1 MPPLETD
8 AELHLVMYPFLAF
21 GHINPFIQL
30 ARKLSAH
37 PGIRITFIT
46 TTGTLHRITHLLS
59 DSPAVSVHSIQLPH
73 VDGLPPGIETTADA
87 TLAMAELLKRAV
99 DLTQPQV
106 TELLTLLRPHAIIYE
121 FNHQWVPSIARPL
134 GVKPIFFSIFSSF
147 TNAYLVVP
155 SRRSC
160 SGDTSKPPPG
170 FPATS
175 SLSSVPKY
183 QANDFAY
190 IFKSFDG
197 MPCVY
202 DRVVSCIDASDAI
215 IIKSCMEMESPYI
228 NYLESEFKKPIL
240 TFPAVPEPAIGDL
253 ESHWEEWLER
263 FPEDS
268 SVILCSFGS
277 EAFLDDYSIKQLLL
291 GLEMTGLP
299 FIVVLNFTKSG
310 GHDEQTLKKKL
321 PEGFAERVKG
331 RGIVH
336 TGWVRQQQLLR
347 HRKVGLFVT
356 HAGFSSLL
364 EGIVYG
370 CRLVMLPQRGD
381 QFLNASLFA
390 GDLGVGVVVE
400 RDEENGT
407 FTKEGVRDAVNKMIM
422 MGNEMHAR
430 EKERKLKEFLMNKEV
445 QGMFMV
451 NFVKKLRELLVPG
464 VNN

>member
-1 MPPLETD
+1 MPLRTD

-21 GHINPFIQL
+21 GHIMPFIQL
-30 ARKLSAH
+30 ARKLSAQT
-37 PGIRITFIT
+37 GIRITFLT
-46 TTGTLHRITHLLS
+46 TAGNLPRITNLLS

-87 TLAMAELLKRAV
+87 TPAMAELLKRAV
-99 DLTQPQV
+99 ELTQPQV
-106 TELLTLLRPHAIIYE
+106 TELLARLRPHAIIYD
-121 FNHQWVPSIARPL
+121 FSHQWLPSVARPL
-134 GVKPIFFSIFSSF
+134 GVKAIFFSVFSSISS
-147 TNAYLVVP
+147 AYLVVP

-170 FPATS
+170 FPAAS
-175 SLSSVPKY
+175 SLSSVPNY

-202 DRVVSCIDASDAI
+202 DRVVSCIESSDAI
-215 IIKSCMEMESPYI
+215 IIKSCMEMEGPYI
-228 NYLESEFKKPIL
+228 NYMESEYKKPVL
-240 TFPAVPEPAIGDL
+240 LAGPGVPEVAIGDL

-268 SVILCSFGS
+268 SVIFCSFGS
-277 EAFLDDYSIKQLLL
+277 ETFLSDDSIKELLL

-299 FIVVLNFTKSG
+299 FIAVLNFPKG
-310 GHDEQTLKKKL
+310 EECPEETLKNKV
-321 PEGFAERVKG
+321 PEGFEERVKG

-336 TGWVRQQQLLR
+336 TGWVQQQQLLR
-347 HRKVGLFVT
+347 HRKVGWYVC
-356 HAGFSSLL
+356 HAGFGSLM

-381 QFLNASLFA
+381 QFLNAALFA
-390 GDLGVGVVVE
+390 GDLGVGVEVE
-400 RDEENGT
+400 RDEGNGR
-407 FTKEGVRDAVNKMIM
+407 FTKEGVRDAVKKM
-422 MGNEMHAR
+422 MGNEMVVR
-430 EKERKLKEFLMNKEV
+430 EKEVKLKEFLMNKKV

-451 NFVKKLRELLVPG
+451 NFVNKLRALLVHG
-464 VNN
+464 